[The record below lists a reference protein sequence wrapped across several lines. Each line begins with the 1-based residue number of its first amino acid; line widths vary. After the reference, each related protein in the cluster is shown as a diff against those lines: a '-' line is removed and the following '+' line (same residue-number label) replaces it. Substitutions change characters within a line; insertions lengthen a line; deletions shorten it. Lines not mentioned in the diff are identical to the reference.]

1 MTAIPSANLA
11 LRIVNYLCNCSL
23 LDMFHDKP
31 LSHSSVVQ
39 EKRRCCMTSTEPRI
53 SHKVLLV
60 DDDEAI
66 REMMTATLEH
76 KGFDVVTANNVTE
89 ALKLITTESFD
100 VLITDLHM
108 PNPSDGFAVI
118 TAMRHIQP
126 NALTLLVSGYPDVK
140 SAMDAILL
148 EADEI
153 IVKPFQAGRLAE
165 LVQDKLVS
173 RKPSVPTPKERVAGI
188 LRRCTLDIVADW
200 LEKVKKSKELNCVSL
215 SDEERTG
222 YLPKLIEDLILRL
235 GASHIP
241 GDESESICS
250 AAAVAHGKM
259 RKAQGYTSA
268 MLVHDSRILQVTL
281 FGTLQ
286 KNLSVLDFSLLLPD
300 VMTIAD
306 EVDSQLTQAMESF
319 TNVAGTAA
327 AA

>member
-1 MTAIPSANLA
+1 MTPTE
-11 LRIVNYLCNCSL
+11 
-23 LDMFHDKP
+23 
-31 LSHSSVVQ
+31 HS
-39 EKRRCCMTSTEPRI
+39 I

-66 REMMTATLEH
+66 RDMMTATLEH
-76 KGFDVVTANNVTE
+76 KGFDVVAAANVTE

-118 TAMRHIQP
+118 TAMRHLQP
-126 NALTLLVSGYPDVK
+126 KALTLLVSGYPDVK

-153 IVKPFQAGRLAE
+153 IVKPFETKKLAE
-165 LVQDKLVS
+165 LVNDKLLG
-173 RKPSVPTPKERVAGI
+173 RKPVIPTPKERVAEI
-188 LRRCTLDIVADW
+188 LQHCRSLIVEDW
-200 LEKVKKSKELNCVSL
+200 LVRVKKSKELTRVSL
-215 SDEERTG
+215 SDQERTG
-222 YLPKLIEDLILRL
+222 YLPRLIEDLIVRLRTSDIA
-235 GASHIP
+235 GE
-241 GDESESICS
+241 ESESICS
-250 AAAVAHGKM
+250 AAAFAHGKM
-259 RKAQGYTSA
+259 RRSQGYTPA

-286 KNLSVLDFSLLLPD
+286 KNLSALDFSLLLPD

-319 TNVAGTAA
+319 ASGAVPLVA
-327 AA
+327 

>member
-1 MTAIPSANLA
+1 M
-11 LRIVNYLCNCSL
+11 
-23 LDMFHDKP
+23 
-31 LSHSSVVQ
+31 
-39 EKRRCCMTSTEPRI
+39 
-53 SHKVLLV
+53 
-60 DDDEAI
+60 DDDDGV
-66 REMMTATLEH
+66 RDMMTATLES
-76 KGFDVVTANNVTE
+76 KGFEVVSAANVTD

-126 NALTLLVSGYPDVK
+126 RALTLLVSGFPDVK
-140 SAMDAILL
+140 SAMEAILL

-153 IVKPFQAGRLAE
+153 IVKPFETKTLAD
-165 LVQDKLVS
+165 LVHDKLIT
-173 RKPSVPTPKERVAGI
+173 RKLATPTPKERVAAI
-188 LRRCTLDIVADW
+188 LERCTNEIVEDW
-200 LEKVKKSKELNCVSL
+200 LAKVKKSKELNYVSL
-215 SDEERTG
+215 SDQERTG

-235 GASHIP
+235 RAPNVP
-241 GDESESICS
+241 GEESDSICS

-259 RKAQGYTSA
+259 RKLQGYSPA

-286 KNLSVLDFSLLLPD
+286 KNLSALDFSLLLPD

-306 EVDSQLTQAMESF
+306 EVDSQLTQAMQSYMAVGEK
-319 TNVAGTAA
+319 AA